1 MLSILV
7 MENFTYEYVS
17 GTVVSSQK
25 HIQTHVYTEG
35 GGGQI
40 TAGRNLVG
48 DPVLRGKIEA
58 PVVKSYNT
66 TTHEIFLQLENGP
79 EIRIKFLQD
88 DIAVREGHVITLIA
102 VFRAGESTGYYAYL
116 FNHNTRSTVAMLTNL
131 QRRELTT
138 PYLSMPAAPTA
149 PVQEAEPQ
157 NKGLLGGLA
166 ASFRKQVD
174 SVAAVW
180 KATSPEAV
188 YAYQNRN
195 TDAPISQYEL
205 NHPRA
210 LILAQVIDEALVRLQ
225 QQQ

>member
-1 MLSILV
+1 

-25 HIQTHVYTEG
+25 HTQTHMYTEG

-40 TAGRNLVG
+40 TTGRNLVG

-58 PVVKSYNT
+58 PVIKSYNT

-79 EIRIKFLQD
+79 EMSIKFLQD
-88 DIAVREGHVITLIA
+88 DIAVREGHKITLIA
-102 VFRAGESTGYYAYL
+102 VFRAGESTGYYACL
-116 FNHNTRSTVAMLTNL
+116 FNHNTRSTAALLSNL

-138 PYLSMPAAPTA
+138 PYLKITEAPTA
-149 PVQEAEPQ
+149 PPQEATPQ

-166 ASFRKQVD
+166 ASYRKAVD
-174 SVAAVW
+174 NVASVW
-180 KATSPEAV
+180 KDTSSEAL

-195 TDAPISQYEL
+195 TDAPMSQYEL
-205 NHPRA
+205 DHPRA
-210 LILAQVIDEALVRLQ
+210 LMLAQVINEALLRLQ
-225 QQQ
+225 Q